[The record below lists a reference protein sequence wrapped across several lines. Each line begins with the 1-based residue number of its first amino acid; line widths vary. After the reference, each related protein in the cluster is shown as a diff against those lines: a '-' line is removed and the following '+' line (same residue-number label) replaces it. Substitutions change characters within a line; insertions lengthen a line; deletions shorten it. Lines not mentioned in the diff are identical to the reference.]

1 MHSEAQLSSLVK
13 DIRLWALELGFSAMG
28 IASIDLDQDEQHLQN
43 WLAQGLHGEM
53 EYMARHGTRRS
64 RPAELEPGTLRVISV
79 RMDYWPA
86 TAADPWMVLEDSRQ
100 AYITRYALGRDYHGL
115 IRKRL
120 QKLAD
125 RIATRIGPFGYRAFA
140 DSAPV
145 LEKAL
150 ARNAGLG
157 WIGKHTLLLD
167 RDAGSYF
174 FLGEL
179 YTDLPL
185 PIDPPRSAHCGSC
198 TRCIDICPTQAI
210 LGPQR
215 LDARRCIAYL
225 TIEQRGAIPV
235 ELRRL
240 MGNRVFGC
248 DDCQLVCPWNRYAKV
263 TRITDFAPRHNL
275 DHASLLELFAWS
287 EAEFLHRTAG
297 MALRRTG
304 YIGWLRNL
312 AVGLGNAPHDP
323 RIIQSL
329 HGRLDHPSA
338 LVREH
343 VSWALA
349 EQQAKH
355 LAPSTVAA
363 NGSPLKGISKNYG
376 ERLSGGT
383 SQSETPGYSRSIGE
397 E

>member
-1 MHSEAQLSSLVK
+1 MHSEAHLTSLVQ
-13 DIRLWALELGFSAMG
+13 DIRLWALELGFSATG
-28 IASIDLDQDEQHLQN
+28 IAGIELGEDEQHLRG
-43 WLAQGLHGEM
+43 WLTQGLHGEM

-86 TAADPWMVLEDSRQ
+86 TAADPWMVLNNAQ
-100 AYITRYALGRDYHGL
+100 HAYITRYALGRDYHGL

-125 RIATRIGPFGYRAFA
+125 RIAARIGPFGYRAFA

-150 ARNAGLG
+150 ARKAGLG

-185 PIDPPRSAHCGSC
+185 PIDSPRSAHCGSC
-198 TRCIDICPTQAI
+198 TRCIDVCPTQAI

-235 ELRRL
+235 ELRRP

-263 TRITDFAPRHNL
+263 TRIADFAPRHNL
-275 DHASLLELFAWS
+275 DHASLLDLFAWS
-287 EAEFLHRTAG
+287 EAEFLQRTAG

-304 YIGWLRNL
+304 YLGWLRNL
-312 AVGLGNAPHDP
+312 AVGLGNAPYDP
-323 RIIQSL
+323 HIIQAL
-329 HGRLDHPSA
+329 RGRLDHPSA

-343 VSWALA
+343 VSWAWA
-349 EQQAKH
+349 EQQAQS
-355 LAPSTVAA
+355 LTSSTATAP
-363 NGSPLKGISKNYG
+363 GSLLK
-376 ERLSGGT
+376 
-383 SQSETPGYSRSIGE
+383 PGLEPNTAR
-397 E
+397 

>member
-1 MHSEAQLSSLVK
+1 MHSETQLTTLVQ
-13 DIRLWALELGFSAMG
+13 DIRLWALELGFSATG
-28 IASIDLDQDEQHLQN
+28 IAGIELGKDEQHLN
-43 WLAQGLHGEM
+43 DWLAQGRHGEM
-53 EYMARHGTRRS
+53 QYMARHGTRRS
-64 RPAELEPGTLRVISV
+64 RPAELEPGTLRIISV

-86 TAADPWMVLEDSRQ
+86 TAADSWRVLKDPQ
-100 AYITRYALGRDYHGL
+100 HAYITRYALGRDYHSL

-120 QKLAD
+120 QKLAK
-125 RIATRIGPFGYRAFA
+125 RIAARIGPFGYRAFA

-157 WIGKHTLLLD
+157 WIGKHTLLLN
-167 RDAGSYF
+167 RDGGSYF

-185 PIDPPRSAHCGSC
+185 PIDTPRSAHCGSC
-198 TRCIDICPTQAI
+198 TRCIDVCPTQAI

-235 ELRRL
+235 ELRRP

-263 TRITDFAPRHNL
+263 THITDFAPRHGL
-275 DHASLLELFAWS
+275 DHASLLELFDWS
-287 EAEFLHRTAG
+287 EAEFLQRTAG

-304 YIGWLRNL
+304 YTGWLRNL

-323 RIIQSL
+323 SIIKAL
-329 HGRLDHPSA
+329 RGRLDHPSA

-349 EQQAKH
+349 EQYAKH
-355 LAPSTVAA
+355 RVPNTTAV
-363 NGSPLKGISKNYG
+363 GRSPRHGISNNHSERFG
-376 ERLSGGT
+376 E
-383 SQSETPGYSRSIGE
+383 QTPRSASPKPGKSLGE